1 MEIDFSEVQ
10 IRERGTVIATGLI
23 VITLLLGL
31 LGWYI
36 TPGGQVLTWTEW
48 QVYKQHSQ
56 YTQELRILARHADQ
70 LAGLLE
76 MSPDPV
82 RAQLIVEQM
91 YHDMETNVTLMSLG
105 EQEAV
110 LINAGEAVLR
120 WSLGSLDKNTAV
132 EQLDAANRVIE
143 KAINQDH
150 NE

>member
-23 VITLLLGL
+23 VIALLLGL

-56 YTQELRILARHADQ
+56 YTQELRILARHADR

-105 EQEAV
+105 EQEVA